1 MYTVEVIGEGRK
13 LMSGPLAG
21 LKVIE
26 LAIAIQ
32 GPAAGLHFA
41 NMGAEV
47 IKVEP
52 PFGDASRYGKGVG
65 NVLPEEVPG
74 SQFIAMNK
82 GKRSVVL
89 DVHSELGQEA
99 MHRLLETADVFIT
112 NYRSAALT
120 RMGLDTRTL
129 TEKYPKLV
137 VGHANGFGPQG
148 DDTDKAMLD
157 GAAQARG
164 GLVSMT
170 GMPGEAPIL
179 PGAAVADHAGAMQL
193 ALGCVTALVARNG
206 TGRGQLVETSSLGG
220 QLWLQMWELQHSAVA
235 EAPLT
240 REGRHHP
247 NIKSQYGIYETAD
260 GQHILFV
267 TAKTNEA
274 WDAFW
279 IFMERPEALL
289 LEEWN
294 NPGKRLG
301 LAGVDEG
308 VAHIRALMSEV
319 IGSKTLAELEAFL
332 YREPEIIWERVRGHA
347 DVLTDPQN
355 LANGYVTEMEMP
367 IAGKLKTLGPLI
379 DFSQTP
385 PPAMQPPPSLSA
397 DTADV
402 LETLGF
408 SREEIRSVLDH
419 SEQVRAELYAN
430 LLGED

>member
-1 MYTVEVIGEGRK
+1 MYTVNVNGEGRIP
-13 LMSGPLAG
+13 MSGPLAG
-21 LKVIE
+21 LKVVE

-52 PFGDASRYGKGVG
+52 PFGDASRFGRGVG
-65 NVLPEEVPG
+65 SVLPPEEPG
-74 SQFIAMNK
+74 AQFIAMNK

-89 DVHSELGQEA
+89 DVHTDLGQRA
-99 MHRLLETADVFIT
+99 MQGLLASADVFIT

-120 RMGLDTRTL
+120 RMGLDPRSL
-129 TEKYPKLV
+129 TEQYPRLI

-164 GLVSMT
+164 GLVSLT
-170 GMPGEAPIL
+170 GNPDEKPML

-193 ALGCVTALVARNG
+193 ALGCVTALVARND
-206 TGRGQLVETSSLGG
+206 TGHGQVVETSSLGG

-235 EAPLT
+235 ESPLT
-240 REGRHHP
+240 RDGPHHP
-247 NIKSQYGIYETAD
+247 NIKSQYGVYETAD
-260 GQHILFV
+260 SQHILFV

-279 IFMERPEALL
+279 IYMERPDVLL
-289 LEEWN
+289 LEDWN

-301 LAGVDEG
+301 LAGAVDG
-308 VAHIRALMSEV
+308 VAHIRELMKEA
-319 IGSKTLAELEAFL
+319 IGSKTLADLEAFL
-332 YREPEIIWERVRGHA
+332 YSEPEIIWERVRGHA
-347 DVLTDPQN
+347 EVLSDPQN
-355 LANGYVTEMEMP
+355 LANGYVTELELP
-367 IAGKLKTLGPLI
+367 IAGRIRTLGPLI
-379 DFSQTP
+379 DFSDTP
-385 PPAMQPPPSLSA
+385 APAVQPPPSLSA
-397 DTADV
+397 DTASV
-402 LETLGF
+402 LEELGF
-408 SREEIRSVLDH
+408 SSDEIRNVLDH
-419 SEQVRAELYAN
+419 SEAVRAELYAN

>member
-1 MYTVEVIGEGRK
+1 
-13 LMSGPLAG
+13 
-21 LKVIE
+21 
-26 LAIAIQ
+26 
-32 GPAAGLHFA
+32 
-41 NMGAEV
+41 
-47 IKVEP
+47 
-52 PFGDASRYGKGVG
+52 
-65 NVLPEEVPG
+65 
-74 SQFIAMNK
+74 
-82 GKRSVVL
+82 
-89 DVHSELGQEA
+89 
-99 MHRLLETADVFIT
+99 
-112 NYRSAALT
+112 
-120 RMGLDTRTL
+120 
-129 TEKYPKLV
+129 
-137 VGHANGFGPQG
+137 
-148 DDTDKAMLD
+148 
-157 GAAQARG
+157 
-164 GLVSMT
+164 
-170 GMPGEAPIL
+170 
-179 PGAAVADHAGAMQL
+179 MQL

-206 TGRGQLVETSSLGG
+206 NGRGQLVETSSLGG

-332 YREPEIIWERVRGHA
+332 YSEPEIIWERVRGHA

-402 LETLGF
+402 LEALGF

-430 LLGED
+430 LLGDD

>member
-1 MYTVEVIGEGRK
+1 
-13 LMSGPLAG
+13 MSGPLAG
-21 LKVIE
+21 LKVVE

-65 NVLPEEVPG
+65 SVLPEEVPG
-74 SQFIAMNK
+74 AQFIAMNK

-89 DVHSELGQEA
+89 DVHTELGQRA
-99 MHRLLETADVFIT
+99 MYGLLETADVFIT
-112 NYRSAALT
+112 NYRGAALK
-120 RMGLDTRTL
+120 RMGLDARAL
-129 TEKYPKLV
+129 TEKFPRLV

-164 GLVSMT
+164 GLVAMT
-170 GMPGEAPIL
+170 GMPGETPML

-193 ALGCVTALVARNG
+193 ALGCMTALVARNS
-206 TGRGQLVETSSLGG
+206 TGRGQIVETSSLGG

-240 REGRHHP
+240 RDGPHHP
-247 NIKSQYGIYETAD
+247 NIKSQYGVYETAD

-279 IFMERPEALL
+279 IFMERPEVLL

-301 LAGVDEG
+301 LAGAVEG
-308 VAHIRALMSEV
+308 VEHIRAMMAEA
-319 IGSKTLAELEAFL
+319 IGSKTLAELESFL
-332 YREPEIIWERVRGHA
+332 YSEPEIIWERVRGHA
-347 DVLTDPQN
+347 EVLSDPQN
-355 LANGYVTEMEMP
+355 LANGYVTELELP
-367 IAGKLKTLGPLI
+367 IAGRIKTLGPLI
-379 DFSQTP
+379 DFSDTP
-385 PPAMQPPPSLSA
+385 APVVQAPPFLSA
-397 DTADV
+397 DTVEV
-402 LETLGF
+402 LEALGF
-408 SREEIRSVLDH
+408 AKEEIRSVLDH
-419 SEQVRAELYAN
+419 SEAVRAELYAN
-430 LLGED
+430 LLGDD

>member
-1 MYTVEVIGEGRK
+1 MT
-13 LMSGPLAG
+13 GPLAG
-21 LKVIE
+21 IKVVE

-65 NVLPEEVPG
+65 SVLPDEVPG
-74 SQFIAMNK
+74 AQFIAMNK

-89 DVHSELGQEA
+89 DVHTELGQRA
-99 MHRLLETADVFIT
+99 MHELLGSADVFLT
-112 NYRSAALT
+112 NYRGVALT
-120 RMGLDTRTL
+120 RMGLDIDSLNET
-129 TEKYPKLV
+129 YPRLV

-164 GLVSMT
+164 GLVSLT
-170 GMPGEAPIL
+170 GMPGEAPML

-193 ALGCVTALVARNG
+193 ALGCMTALVARNS
-206 TGRGQLVETSSLGG
+206 TGRGQVVQTSSLGG

-235 EAPLT
+235 ETPLT
-240 REGRHHP
+240 RDGPHHP

-260 GQHILFV
+260 GHHILFV

-279 IFMERPEALL
+279 IYMERPEVLL
-289 LEEWN
+289 LEAWN

-301 LAGVDEG
+301 LAGEVDG
-308 VAHIRALMSEV
+308 VAHIRALMAEA
-319 IGSKTLAELEAFL
+319 IGSRTLAELEAYL
-332 YREPEIIWERVRGHA
+332 YSEPEIIWERVRGHA
-347 DVLTDPQN
+347 DVLSDPQN
-355 LANGYVTEMEMP
+355 LANGYVTEMALP
-367 IAGKLKTLGPLI
+367 IAGSIRTLGPLM
-379 DFSQTP
+379 DFSDTP
-385 PPAMQPPPSLSA
+385 PPAIQPPPPLSA

-402 LETLGF
+402 LEGLGF
-408 SREEIRSVLDH
+408 SHDEVRSVLDH
-419 SEQVRAELYAN
+419 SEAVRAELYAN